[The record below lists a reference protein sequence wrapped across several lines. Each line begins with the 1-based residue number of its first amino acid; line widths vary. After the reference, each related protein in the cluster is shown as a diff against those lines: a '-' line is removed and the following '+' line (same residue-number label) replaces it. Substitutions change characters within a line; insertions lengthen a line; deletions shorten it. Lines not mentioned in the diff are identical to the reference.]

1 MTLNN
6 FLKRVKKLRS
16 SKKSSSKKSWI
27 EQLRPIIRDFKE
39 GSNETLSP
47 QEVERL
53 SLIIRFKIDLEEG
66 NLNNIEMEDTVDR
79 GPTFH

>member
-1 MTLNN
+1 MSLNN
-6 FLKRVKKLRS
+6 LLRRV
-16 SKKSSSKKSWI
+16 KKSSSKKSWI
-27 EQLRPIIRDFKE
+27 ELLRPIIKDFKE
-39 GSNETLSP
+39 GSNEALSP

-66 NLNNIEMEDTVDR
+66 NLNNIEMEDTVNH

>member
-1 MTLNN
+1 MSLNN
-6 FLKRVKKLRS
+6 LLRRV
-16 SKKSSSKKSWI
+16 KKSSSKKSWI
-27 EQLRPIIRDFKE
+27 ELLRPIIKDFKE
-39 GSNETLSP
+39 GSNEALSP

-66 NLNNIEMEDTVDR
+66 NLNNMEMEDTVNH

>member
-1 MTLNN
+1 MSLNN
-6 FLKRVKKLRS
+6 LLRRV
-16 SKKSSSKKSWI
+16 KKSSSKKSWI
-27 EQLRPIIRDFKE
+27 ELLRPIIKDFKE
-39 GSNETLSP
+39 GSNEALSP

-66 NLNNIEMEDTVDR
+66 NLNNMEMEDTINH